1 MVSVRDVTKTYA
13 MGMTTIAALA
23 GVSVEIAEGQFV
35 AIGGPSGSGKST
47 LLNIIGCI
55 DRPTSGQVEIDGK
68 LTDHMSERELDELR
82 LHKIGFIFQGFNL
95 VSALN
100 VYENIELPL
109 LIHRAVSAAERRQR
123 VNFFIE
129 KVGLSDRAKNRA
141 DELSG
146 GQRQR
151 VAIAR
156 ALATRPNIVLADEP
170 TANLDTQT
178 GLEIISLMHAIS
190 REEGTSFLFSTH
202 DAKVMS
208 RADRLIQLEDGKIV
222 EDIVDLAMIAQRA
235 CALSGVDR
243 AAVAVTSK

>member
-1 MVSVRDVTKTYA
+1 MVSVRDVTKSYA
-13 MGMTTIAALA
+13 LGKTTIAALA
-23 GVSVEIAEGQFV
+23 GVSVDIDEGQFV

-55 DRPTSGQVEIDGK
+55 DRPTSGQVEIDGR
-68 LTDHMSERELDELR
+68 LTDQMSERELDELR

-95 VSALN
+95 ISALN

-109 LIHRAVSAAERRQR
+109 LIHRGVSSAERRQR

-156 ALATRPNIVLADEP
+156 ALVTRPGIVLADEP
-170 TANLDTQT
+170 TANLDTHT
-178 GLEIISLMHAIS
+178 GLEIINLMHAMS

-208 RADRLIQLEDGKIV
+208 RADRLIQLEDGRIV
-222 EDIVDLAMIAQRA
+222 EEIDDVMKIAERARAM
-235 CALSGVDR
+235 SGVDR
-243 AAVAVTSK
+243 GAAAVTAK